1 MNLDNSKKKENE
13 SMPKYRRGSGSVYK
27 KRGVFYIAYYT
38 PAGKQVCES
47 AHTKDKVE
55 ARRILQARLGQLAEG
70 RYVGPAAER
79 VTVHE
84 LIDGLLNDYIING
97 KRSLKWVRIKVTKHV
112 LPYFTSKRAH
122 EVTTQDIQAY
132 TKERQEAGASNA
144 EINRELAL
152 LKRAYNLAFRAERIV
167 RKPYIPLLQERNVRQ
182 GFFERL
188 EFDTI
193 LAKLPDFLRPAITFA
208 YYTGWRM
215 ASEIL
220 KLTWSQVDLEAGTV
234 RLEAHTTKND
244 EARPIYLPQVLLDVL
259 EQQWEEHLERYPTCP
274 YVFHRSGN
282 PIISYAKDW
291 KKAVTETGLV
301 GKLPHDFRRTAV
313 RNLVRAGVPERVA
326 MTITGHKTRSVFERY
341 NIVSDGDLKDAVQKL
356 ERAFTPQTTTLST
369 TLPDTFPAKPL
380 N

>member
-1 MNLDNSKKKENE
+1 
-13 SMPKYRRGSGSVYK
+13 MPRYKHGTGSVYK
-27 KRGVFYIAYYT
+27 RGKTWWIAYYDSE
-38 PAGKQVCES
+38 GKQVCES
-47 AHTKDKVE
+47 ARTKDKAE
-55 ARRILQARLGQLAEG
+55 ARRVLHARLGQLAEG
-70 RYVGPAAER
+70 RYLGPAVER
-79 VTVHE
+79 VTVNE
-84 LIDGLLNDYIING
+84 LIDGLLNDYITNG

-122 EVTTQDIQAY
+122 EVTTQDVQSY

-152 LKRAYNLAFRAERIV
+152 LKRAYNLAYRAERVI

-182 GFFERL
+182 GFFERS
-188 EFDTI
+188 EFDTM
-193 LAKLPDFLRPAITFA
+193 LAKLPDFLCPAIIFA

-220 KLTWSQVDLEAGTV
+220 KLTWNQVDLEAGTV
-234 RLEAHTTKND
+234 RLEANTTKND
-244 EARPIYLPQVLLDVL
+244 DARPIYLPQVLLDVL
-259 EQQWEEHLERYPTCP
+259 EQQWTAHLKQYPTCP

-291 KKAVTETGLV
+291 RKAVTEAGLV
-301 GKLPHDFRRTAV
+301 GKIPHDFRRTAV

-341 NIVSDGDLKDAVQKL
+341 NIVSDGDLKEAVQKL
-356 ERAFTPQTTTLST
+356 ERVFTLQTTTQTTTLSDA
-369 TLPDTFPAKPL
+369 LPAKSL

>member
-1 MNLDNSKKKENE
+1 ME
-13 SMPKYRRGSGSVYK
+13 
-27 KRGVFYIAYYT
+27 
-38 PAGKQVCES
+38 
-47 AHTKDKVE
+47 
-55 ARRILQARLGQLAEG
+55 
-70 RYVGPAAER
+70 
-79 VTVHE
+79 
-84 LIDGLLNDYIING
+84 
-97 KRSLKWVRIKVTKHV
+97 
-112 LPYFTSKRAH
+112 
-122 EVTTQDIQAY
+122 EV
-132 TKERQEAGASNA
+132 GASNA

-259 EQQWEEHLERYPTCP
+259 EQQWEEHLKWYPTCP
-274 YVFHRSGN
+274 HVFHRSGN
-282 PIISYAKDW
+282 PIISYQKDW
-291 KKAVTETGLV
+291 RKAVTAAGLV

-341 NIVSDGDLKDAVQKL
+341 NIVSDGDLKEAVRKL
-356 ERAFTPQTTTLST
+356 ESAFTTQTTTLST
-369 TLPDTFPAKPL
+369 TLPDALPANPDYS
-380 N
+380 

>member
-1 MNLDNSKKKENE
+1 
-13 SMPKYRRGSGSVYK
+13 MPKYKRGSGSVYK

-38 PAGKQVCES
+38 PEGKQVCES
-47 AHTKDKVE
+47 TKTKDKTE
-55 ARRILQARLGQLAEG
+55 ARRKLQSRLGELADS

-79 VTVHE
+79 ATVDD
-84 LIDGLLNDYIING
+84 LIDGLINDYITNG

-112 LPYFTSKRAH
+112 LPYFTGKRAH
-122 EVTTQDIQAY
+122 EVTTADIQEY
-132 TKERQEAGASNA
+132 TKERLEAGASNA
-144 EINRELAL
+144 EVNRELAL
-152 LKRAYNLAFRAERIV
+152 LKRAYNLALRAERII

-182 GFFERL
+182 GFFELR
-188 EFDTI
+188 EFETV
-193 LAKLPDFLRPAITFA
+193 LAHLPEALRPPMTFA

-220 KLTWSQVDLEAGTV
+220 KLTWSQVDLEASTV

-244 EARPIYLPQVLLDVL
+244 DARPIYLPSLLVDLL
-259 EQQWEEHLERYPTCP
+259 EQQWQEHLEQYSNCP
-274 YVFHRSGN
+274 YVFHRSGK

-291 KKAVTETGLV
+291 KKAVTEAGLV
-301 GKLPHDFRRTAV
+301 GRIPHDFRRTAV

-341 NIVSDGDLKDAVQKL
+341 NIVSDGDLKEAVRKL
-356 ERAFTPQTTTLST
+356 ETTITPPTTTLST
-369 TLPDTFPAKPL
+369 TLPDDLSTKSL

>member
-1 MNLDNSKKKENE
+1 
-13 SMPKYRRGSGSVYK
+13 MPKYRRGSGSIYK
-27 KRGVFYIAYYT
+27 KRSVYYVAYY
-38 PAGKQVCES
+38 AHGKQVCES
-47 AHTKDKVE
+47 TDTTDKGE
-55 ARRILQARLGQLAEG
+55 AYRILQARLGQLAEG
-70 RYVGPAAER
+70 RYLGPAVER
-79 VTVHE
+79 VTVDE
-84 LIDGLLNDYIING
+84 LMEGLLNDYITNG

-112 LPYFTSKRAH
+112 LPYFTDRRAH

-132 TKERQEAGASNA
+132 TRERQEAGASNA

-152 LKRAYNLAFRAERIV
+152 LKRAYNIASRAERIT

-182 GFFERL
+182 GFFERA
-188 EFDTI
+188 EFDAV

-220 KLTWSQVDLEAGTV
+220 RLTWSQVDLEAGTV

-244 EARPIYLPQVLLDVL
+244 DARPIYLPQVLLDVL
-259 EQQWEEHLERYPTCP
+259 EQQWQEHLEQYPDCP
-274 YVFHRSGN
+274 YIFHRRGN
-282 PIISYAKDW
+282 RVISYAKDW
-291 KKAVTETGLV
+291 RKAITEAGLV

-341 NIVSDGDLKDAVQKL
+341 NIVSDGDLREAARRL
-356 ERAFTPQTTTLST
+356 ESAMTAQTTTIST
-369 TLPDTFPAKPL
+369 TLSDDHSANSL